1 LLFRYIMIS
10 QVRGSLFVRPW
21 TGPLVCPIAV
31 VVCPRDERV
40 VKLIDP
46 KMERICADDPSI
58 EVPVDSTP
66 FSDRDAS
73 VGDSHSTTEA
83 YPQYILAPEDRCVK
97 MNSSYR
103 TRHTFAQ
110 LHHCANV
117 YDSALSESKSIMSD
131 LWEDLV
137 MLVDASQLSRNE
149 KANELIDSV
158 IKLVNCHRLGPTTNF
173 TADMVRNTLYLE
185 GSQEAFTG
193 TPDETACTA
202 LCVML
207 PNEEQ
212 RRLQQY
218 ADYGLGEL
226 TNDAVYQEAIQLRQ
240 LARPCDPADT
250 YRLLL
255 ERRALRVH
263 MQCIEVLVGPDP
275 FTVCKKMLNIEN
287 IQLRGAL
294 LKGIVLSEGCESC
307 ELVVQLLN
315 LRGSVLTP
323 PATEPEH
330 IAAYLVLALHYTG
343 EELLGLLEQWHYD
356 KTGLVLH
363 PEALFPRL
371 ASPVSQEI
379 TGTSVVTEPGVF
391 YAQYADESED
401 DEESGHS
408 SAGTDISDWCENA
421 QY

>member
-1 LLFRYIMIS
+1 
-10 QVRGSLFVRPW
+10 
-21 TGPLVCPIAV
+21 VCPLAAD
-31 VVCPRDERV
+31 VCPRDEKV
-40 VKLIDP
+40 VKLIDL
-46 KMERICADDPSI
+46 KVERICADDPRI
-58 EVPVDSTP
+58 EVPIDSDP
-66 FSDRDAS
+66 FSDSDAS
-73 VGDSHSTTEA
+73 VSDSHSTAEA
-83 YPQYILAPEDRCVK
+83 YPQCILAREDWSVK

-117 YDSALSESKSIMSD
+117 CDSALNESKSLTGD
-131 LWEDLV
+131 QWEDLV

-149 KANELIDSV
+149 KANELIDIV
-158 IKLVNCHRLGPTTNF
+158 MKLVNCHRLGPTTNF
-173 TADMVRNTLYLE
+173 TAEMVRNTLYLE

-226 TNDAVYQEAIQLRQ
+226 KNDAVYQEAVQLRQ
-240 LARPCDPADT
+240 LARPGDPVDT

-275 FTVCKKMLNIEN
+275 FTVCKKMLNIES

-294 LKGIVLSEGCESC
+294 LKGIVLPEGCGSC

-323 PATEPEH
+323 PVTEPEH

-343 EELLGLLEQWHYD
+343 EELLGLLEQWHND
-356 KTGLVLH
+356 KTGLRLH
-363 PEALFPRL
+363 QEALFPRL
-371 ASPVSQEI
+371 APPVSQEI

-391 YAQYADESED
+391 YARY
-401 DEESGHS
+401 DEESDEDEGSWHS
-408 SAGTDISDWCENA
+408 SAGTDTSDWCEDQ

>member
-1 LLFRYIMIS
+1 
-10 QVRGSLFVRPW
+10 
-21 TGPLVCPIAV
+21 VCPIAADF
-31 VVCPRDERV
+31 CPRDEKV
-40 VKLIDP
+40 VKLIDL
-46 KMERICADDPSI
+46 KVERICADDPRI
-58 EVPVDSTP
+58 EGPVDSDP
-66 FSDRDAS
+66 FSDSDAS
-73 VGDSHSTTEA
+73 VSDSHSTAEA
-83 YPQYILAPEDRCVK
+83 YPQCILAREDWFVK

-117 YDSALSESKSIMSD
+117 CDSALNESKSITGD
-131 LWEDLV
+131 QWEDLV

-149 KANELIDSV
+149 KANELIDIV
-158 IKLVNCHRLGPTTNF
+158 MKLVNCHRLGKTTDF

-202 LCVML
+202 LCVTL
-207 PNEEQ
+207 PPEEQ
-212 RRLQQY
+212 RHLQQY
-218 ADYGLGEL
+218 ADYGLGDL
-226 TNDAVYQEAIQLRQ
+226 KNDAVYQEAIQLRQ
-240 LARPCDPADT
+240 LARPCDPVDT

-275 FTVCKKMLNIEN
+275 FIVCKKMLNIEN

-294 LKGIVLSEGCESC
+294 LKGIVLPEGCGSC

-330 IAAYLVLALHYTG
+330 IAAYLVLALRYTG

-356 KTGLVLH
+356 KTRLRLH
-363 PEALFPRL
+363 PEALFPKL
-371 ASPVSQEI
+371 GQSVPQEK
-379 TGTSVVTEPGVF
+379 TGTSGLNGGGVF
-391 YAQYADESED
+391 YAPYDEEFDED
-401 DEESGHS
+401 DGTEHS
-408 SAGTDISDWCENA
+408 SAATDISDWYEDE
-421 QY
+421 QGSESW

>member
-1 LLFRYIMIS
+1 
-10 QVRGSLFVRPW
+10 
-21 TGPLVCPIAV
+21 VCPIAV
-31 VVCPRDERV
+31 DVCPRDERD
-40 VKLIDP
+40 VKLIDT
-46 KMERICADDPSI
+46 KVEKICADDPSI
-58 EVPVDSTP
+58 EVPVDSDP
-66 FSDRDAS
+66 FSNRDAS

-83 YPQYILAPEDRCVK
+83 YPQYIVAPEDWSVK

-117 YDSALSESKSIMSD
+117 CDSALNESQSIMSD
-131 LWEDLV
+131 RWEGLV
-137 MLVDASQLSRNE
+137 MLVDSSQLLRNE
-149 KANELIDSV
+149 KANELLNIV
-158 IKLVNCHRLGPTTNF
+158 VKLVNCHRLGPTTNF

-226 TNDAVYQEAIQLRQ
+226 KNDAVYQEAVQLRQ
-240 LARPCDPADT
+240 LARPCDPVDT

-294 LKGIVLSEGCESC
+294 LKGIVLPEGCGSC

-323 PATEPEH
+323 PVTEPEH
-330 IAAYLVLALHYTG
+330 IAAYLVLVLHYTG

-371 ASPVSQEI
+371 APSVSQEK

-391 YAQYADESED
+391 YARYETVREESEE
-401 DEESGHS
+401 DEGSGHS
-408 SAGTDISDWCENA
+408 SADTDISDWCEDE
-421 QY
+421 QDSES